1 MCLET
6 CLNYHCLVLK
16 FSPKLSLI
24 CTLISKCL
32 LNCTPGEGPL
42 APLEDGVIEQLVEAV
57 PIEICIL
64 ALAPYGLRPGDAAPS
79 GHTELVLYELPE
91 VVDHVA
97 TQPPTVEVVEKPAII
112 LLSNRSG
119 FSLRC
124 LPCAILPRRIR
135 GISQKIGT
143 AKLLSPIGLVQRRG
157 WRTGHAHPSLTEI
170 RGLLQAEA
178 DGT

>member
-1 MCLET
+1 MCFET
-6 CLNYHCLVLK
+6 CLNYQCLVLK
-16 FSPKLSLI
+16 LSPNLSPI

-32 LNCTPGEGPL
+32 LNCIPGEGPL

-57 PIEICIL
+57 PIKIGIL
-64 ALAPYGLRPGDAAPS
+64 ALAPYGLWPGDAAPS

-97 TQPPTVEVVEKPAII
+97 TQPPTVEVVEQPAII
-112 LLSNRSG
+112 LLSNRSS
-119 FSLRC
+119 FSLGC
-124 LPCAILPRRIR
+124 LPCAMLPRPV
-135 GISQKIGT
+135 GGNSKKIGT

-157 WRTGHAHPSLTEI
+157 RRTGHAHPSLAEI
-170 RGLLQAEA
+170 CGLLQAEA